1 VLRTPFLKHEFA
13 NNPSMVE
20 FALAKE
26 KQLPRLLEKINAE
39 LKPKA
44 PPSKQP
50 TVDLR
55 TKLSN
60 RNSRSV
66 APTAKTAASYAYS
79 NPFAPYGF
87 KQPQQQQ
94 SIPQMSPWAAGST
107 LMQQQQQQQMMINNS
122 FSQMMMPAV
131 GVNNDM
137 MFRGNK
143 NSSAAYGMSRMQQQ
157 QQEQSP
163 RNGSRAAVS
172 SYGSSAN
179 GSSSYRRETREEPPR
194 YSSRSD
200 RYDMERSSSVYDR
213 YDRDLGRSSDGY
225 GRRSPGREDSYGVMA
240 FSSR

>member
-1 VLRTPFLKHEFA
+1 
-13 NNPSMVE
+13 VE

-94 SIPQMSPWAAGST
+94 QSIPQMSPWAAGPT
-107 LMQQQQQQQMMINNS
+107 LMQQQQQQMINNS

-131 GVNNDM
+131 GGVNNDM
-137 MFRGNK
+137 MFRGN
-143 NSSAAYGMSRMQQQ
+143 NSSAPYGMSRMQQQ
-157 QQEQSP
+157 QQQSP

-179 GSSSYRRETREEPPR
+179 GSNSYRRETREEAPR
-194 YSSRSD
+194 YNTSSRSD